1 VNGKCSLN
9 TLFLLLFLNKMVKTQ
24 KLWKKGKKVYEVT
37 IQYWDSE
44 EDEFAYQTEHIL
56 ENELDAD
63 LMNNLISY
71 YNWLYG
77 DDNYDILEEVDEIE
91 IWSWKEFRQGRWR
104 GFYTMYG
111 DGEELH
117 V

>member
-1 VNGKCSLN
+1 
-9 TLFLLLFLNKMVKTQ
+9 MAKTQ
-24 KLWKKGKKVYEVT
+24 KVWKKGKKVYEVT
-37 IQYWDSE
+37 IQSWDD
-44 EDEFAYQTEHIL
+44 DENEFVYQKEHIL

-63 LMNNLISY
+63 LMNDLLSY

-77 DDNYDILEEVDEIE
+77 DDNYDIVEEVEEIE